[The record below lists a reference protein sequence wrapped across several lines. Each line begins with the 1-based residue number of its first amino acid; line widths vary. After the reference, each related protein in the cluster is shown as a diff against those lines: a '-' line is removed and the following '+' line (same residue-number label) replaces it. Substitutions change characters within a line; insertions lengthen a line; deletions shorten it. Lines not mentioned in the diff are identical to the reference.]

1 MKYLV
6 LDACARKESR
16 TRKMYEAYLNSLDG
30 EIKILKLY
38 DLDLKP
44 LNEEMLNR
52 RDLLINL
59 KKFDNEMF
67 DLANEFKKYDF
78 IIVAA
83 PYWDMS
89 FPSILKVYFENISV
103 SGITFIYENGMPKG
117 LVKAKK
123 LLYLS
128 SCGGYVNN
136 NLGYEYVKEL
146 VKMYGIF
153 DTKYYQIDKFDID
166 PNKEKEL
173 LKNGLEA
180 LKTLQNDKNW
190 F

>member
-6 LDACARKESR
+6 LDACARNNSR
-16 TRKMYEAYLNSLDG
+16 TRKMYEAYLENIAD
-30 EIKILKLY
+30 EVKIINLY
-38 DLDLKP
+38 DLNLKP
-44 LNEEMLNR
+44 FDEKLLNK
-52 RDLLINL
+52 RDSLLAKGLFN
-59 KKFDNEMF
+59 DEMF
-67 DLANEFKKYDF
+67 NLANEFKEYDF

-83 PYWDMS
+83 PFWDMS

-103 SGITFIYENGMPKG
+103 SGITFAYENGMPKG
-117 LVKAKK
+117 LCKATK
-123 LLYLS
+123 LLYLA

-153 DTKYYQIDKFDID
+153 NTKYYQIDKLDID
-166 PNKEKEL
+166 PSKEEEILKEGI
-173 LKNGLEA
+173 KQ